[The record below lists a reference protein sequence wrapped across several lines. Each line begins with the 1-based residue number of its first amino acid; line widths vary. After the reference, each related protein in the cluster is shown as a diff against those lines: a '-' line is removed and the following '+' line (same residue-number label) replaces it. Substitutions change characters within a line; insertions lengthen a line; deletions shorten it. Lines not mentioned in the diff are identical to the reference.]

1 MSPLVIEFIGLPGA
15 GKTTIAQSAIEELTG
30 VGYRCFSL
38 STLKD
43 PESPAKKSGGFF
55 SKLKTLHNFAFA
67 CVVYRQLAMNAL
79 LYTLHMK
86 PFSPGNL
93 RRFLIL
99 LVRLRFMRSL
109 MKEGYD
115 LIILDQGLI
124 QYIWSIAVTNQQ
136 PNRDKYLA
144 RVLKSILDEIS
155 LFVIMV
161 DVETELA
168 IERITRRPTMR
179 SRFDWMS
186 PSQAET
192 MLSRHKDM
200 FAEIVDAADNFRKTG
215 YLNVNGSRPIKINV
229 ELIVPFIE
237 QARQAHSA

>member
-1 MSPLVIEFIGLPGA
+1 MSPL
-15 GKTTIAQSAIEELTG
+15 LTNA
-30 VGYRCFSL
+30 GYRCFSL
-38 STLKD
+38 STFRD
-43 PESPAKKSGGFF
+43 PESPEKKVGSFF
-55 SKLKTLHNFAFA
+55 NKLKTVRNFAFA
-67 CVVYRQLAMNAL
+67 CFVYRQLAINAL
-79 LYTLHMK
+79 LYTIHMK
-86 PFSPGNL
+86 PFSLGNL

-109 MKEGYD
+109 MKGSYD

-124 QYIWSIAVTNQQ
+124 QYIWSIAVTHQQ
-136 PNRDKYLA
+136 PNNDKYLA

-168 IERITRRPTMR
+168 IERITRRPTNR
-179 SRFDWMS
+179 SRFDRMS

-200 FAEIVDAADNFRKTG
+200 FAQIVEAADKFRKTG
-215 YLNVNGSRPIKINV
+215 YLNVNGNQPIKINV
-229 ELIVPFIE
+229 EIIIPFIE
-237 QARQAHSA
+237 RARQAHSA